1 MGHTKT
7 LKESQ
12 SQRETEKRKKETR
25 QPARKRERGKKWTCW
40 HDHAVHGRRDDP
52 GRGVQALG
60 DPQGGGS
67 AAGRGTGLR
76 ALGEGGPD
84 PEQLLRQVPALID
97 APVHGHE
104 ALQARLVPDV
114 GVVKAGVQHDHGE
127 GQHVARVCIGQSG
140 GDDWGI
146 WAPRT

>member
-1 MGHTKT
+1 MGSSGTGKPP
-7 LKESQ
+7 
-12 SQRETEKRKKETR
+12 RRR
-25 QPARKRERGKKWTCW
+25 VCGRKRDRAEG
-40 HDHAVHGRRDDP
+40 A
-52 GRGVQALG
+52 
-60 DPQGGGS
+60 GGG
-67 AAGRGTGLR
+67 
-76 ALGEGGPD
+76 GGPD

-114 GVVKAGVQHDHGE
+114 GVVKAGVQHDHRE

-146 WAPRT
+146 WAPRTREVKPPAPSFQIGRASCRERVSSPV